1 MTASMVLL
9 ATLTLGAPPNIVLV
23 MTDDQ
28 GYGDITAHGNPVLK
42 TPNLDKLHS
51 QSVRFTDFHVSPTC
65 APTRSALMTGRH
77 EFKNGITHT
86 IFERERLTLKAVTL
100 PQILKQVGYT
110 SGIFGKWH
118 LGDEPEYLPNRRGFD
133 EMFIHGGGGIGQTF
147 PGSCG
152 DAPDNSYFNPA
163 ILHNDKFVK
172 TNGYCTD
179 VFFKQAI
186 GWMDGRRKS
195 GKPFFAYITPNAP
208 HAPLDCPPEY
218 ENKYKGKVPPDS
230 AKFFGMVENIDD
242 NMGRLMAALDE
253 WGIAA
258 DTLLIFMTDNG
269 GTAGVK
275 VFNAGMRAQKGTPYM
290 GGTRVP
296 AFWRWPKGI
305 NGTRDV
311 GSLTAHL
318 DILPTLAEIT
328 GAKIPE
334 NAKSQVEGRSMVPLL
349 KDSKAP
355 WADRVLF
362 THVGRWPNGMSA
374 DSKYSQVSARNNQYN
389 LVNNVRQGEKW
400 ELFDVRQDP
409 GEKNNLA
416 ESKPEVVKMLKSEID
431 QWWIQVAPML
441 VNEQVKGP
449 KVNPFK
455 EMYWKQFG
463 GQPDA
468 RLLEKMNPEKKFKN
482 ELK

>member
-9 ATLTLGAPPNIVLV
+9 AALTLGAPPNIVLV

-28 GYGDITAHGNPVLK
+28 GYGDIGSHGNPVLK
-42 TPNLDKLHS
+42 TPNLDKLRS

-86 IFERERLTLKAVTL
+86 IFERERMTLKAVTL

-118 LGDEPEYLPNRRGFD
+118 LGDESEYLPNRRGFD
-133 EMFIHGGGGIGQTF
+133 EMFIHGGGGIGQTY

-152 DAPDNSYFNPA
+152 DAPNNSYFNPA

-186 GWMDGRRKS
+186 KWMDGRRKT

-208 HAPLDCPPEY
+208 HAPLDCPTDY

-242 NMGRLMAALDE
+242 NMGRLMAALDA
-253 WGIAA
+253 WGIAS

-296 AFWRWPKGI
+296 AFWRWPNGI
-305 NGTRDV
+305 NGARDV
-311 GSLTAHL
+311 NSLTAHI

-334 NAKSQVEGRSMVPLL
+334 AAQMQVEGRSMVPLL
-349 KDSKAP
+349 KDPQAP

-362 THVGRWPNGMSA
+362 THVGRWPNGKA
-374 DSKYSQVSARNNQYN
+374 AESKYAQVSARNSQYH
-389 LVNNVRQGEKW
+389 LVNNTRQGEKW

-416 ESKPEVVKMLKSEID
+416 ETKPEVVKHLKAEID
-431 QWWIQVAPML
+431 QWWVQVLPML

-449 KVNPFK
+449 KINPLK

-463 GQPDA
+463 GEPDTK
-468 RLLEKMNPEKKFKN
+468 LLQQMNPDKKFKN

>member
-1 MTASMVLL
+1 MVLL
-9 ATLTLGAPPNIVLV
+9 AALTLGAPPNIVLV

-28 GYGDITAHGNPVLK
+28 GYGDIGSHGNPVLK
-42 TPNLDKLHS
+42 TPNLDKLRS

-86 IFERERLTLKAVTL
+86 IFERERMTLKAVTL

-118 LGDEPEYLPNRRGFD
+118 LGDESEYLPNRRGFD
-133 EMFIHGGGGIGQTF
+133 EMFIHGGGGIGQTY

-152 DAPDNSYFNPA
+152 DAPNNSYFNPA

-186 GWMDGRRKS
+186 EWMDGRRKT

-208 HAPLDCPPEY
+208 HAPLDCPTDY

-242 NMGRLMAALDE
+242 NMGRLMAALDA
-253 WGIAA
+253 WGIAS

-296 AFWRWPKGI
+296 AFWRWPNGI

-311 GSLTAHL
+311 NSLTAHI

-334 NAKSQVEGRSMVPLL
+334 AAQMQVEGRSMVPLL
-349 KDSKAP
+349 KDPQAP

-362 THVGRWPNGMSA
+362 THVGRWPNGKA
-374 DSKYSQVSARNNQYN
+374 AESKYAQVSARNSQYH
-389 LVNNVRQGEKW
+389 LVNNTRQGEKW

-416 ESKPEVVKMLKSEID
+416 ETKPEVVKHLKAEID
-431 QWWIQVAPML
+431 QWWVQVLPML

-449 KVNPFK
+449 KINPLK

-463 GQPDA
+463 GEPDTK
-468 RLLEKMNPEKKFKN
+468 LLQQMNPDKKFKN

>member
-1 MTASMVLL
+1 MVLL
-9 ATLTLGAPPNIVLV
+9 AALTLGAPPNIVLV

-28 GYGDITAHGNPVLK
+28 GYGDIGSHGNPVLK
-42 TPNLDKLHS
+42 TPNLDKLRS

-86 IFERERLTLKAVTL
+86 IFERERMTLKAVTL

-118 LGDEPEYLPNRRGFD
+118 LGDESEYLPNRRGFD
-133 EMFIHGGGGIGQTF
+133 EMFIHGGGGIGQTY

-152 DAPDNSYFNPA
+152 DAPNNSYFNPA

-186 GWMDGRRKS
+186 EWMDGRRKT

-208 HAPLDCPPEY
+208 HAPLDCPTDY

-242 NMGRLMAALDE
+242 NMGRLMAALDA
-253 WGIAA
+253 WGIAS

-296 AFWRWPKGI
+296 AFWRWPNGI
-305 NGTRDV
+305 NGARDV
-311 GSLTAHL
+311 NSLTAHI

-334 NAKSQVEGRSMVPLL
+334 AAQMQVEGRSMVPLL
-349 KDSKAP
+349 KDPQAP

-362 THVGRWPNGMSA
+362 THVGRWPNGKA
-374 DSKYSQVSARNNQYN
+374 AESKYAQVSARNSQYH
-389 LVNNVRQGEKW
+389 LVNNTRQGEKW

-416 ESKPEVVKMLKSEID
+416 ETKPEVVKHLKAEID
-431 QWWIQVAPML
+431 QWWVQVLPML

-449 KVNPFK
+449 KINPLK

-463 GQPDA
+463 GEPDTK
-468 RLLEKMNPEKKFKN
+468 LLQQMNPDKKFKN